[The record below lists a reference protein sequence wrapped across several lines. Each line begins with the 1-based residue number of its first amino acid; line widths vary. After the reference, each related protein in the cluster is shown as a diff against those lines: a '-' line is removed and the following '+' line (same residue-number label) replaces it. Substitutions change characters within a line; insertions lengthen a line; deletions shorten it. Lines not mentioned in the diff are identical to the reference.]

1 MIPTANRQKATV
13 KVRLTFDELDPR
25 ILPDM
30 GVKVAFRET
39 VEEEPAAIPAQSLVP
54 QPAVRTEN
62 GQTVV
67 FVVEDEIVDRRAV
80 SVGRSIGTDIEIMAG
95 VVPGD
100 RVVVSESDGLS
111 DDQKVKVK
119 S

>member
-1 MIPTANRQKATV
+1 M
-13 KVRLTFDELDPR
+13 RLTFDELDPR

-30 GVKVAFRET
+30 GVKVAFRAT
-39 VEEEPAAIPAQSLVP
+39 VDEESAAPPAQSLVP
-54 QPAVRTEN
+54 QPAVRTDA
-62 GQTVV
+62 GRAVV
-67 FVVEDEIVDRRAV
+67 FVVEDETVDRRAV

-100 RVVVSESDGLS
+100 RVVVSDSNGLS
-111 DDQKVKVK
+111 DGQKVKVK

>member
-1 MIPTANRQKATV
+1 
-13 KVRLTFDELDPR
+13 
-25 ILPDM
+25 M

-39 VEEEPAAIPAQSLVP
+39 VQDEPIANPAQSLVP
-54 QPAVRTEN
+54 QPAVRTDG

-80 SVGRSIGTDIEIMAG
+80 SVGRSMGTDVEIMAG

-111 DDQKVKVK
+111 DGQKVRVK